1 MIHAASPLFSRLVA
15 AAFAV
20 VAGSAFALPDLES
33 HPGRA
38 VYQKLCLDCHGA
50 KGEGDDKGEVDP
62 LEGKRDIASLA
73 GKIVRTMPEDKEHL
87 CVGEDAKNVA
97 EYIYHA
103 FYSAE
108 ARARLTPARV
118 ELQRLTVSQYRA
130 SVSDVI
136 GSFRDG
142 SVRWVGEG
150 RGIRGHYY
158 GTRSWG
164 ERKELREQKKKDY
177 FQRTDPLLKFNFGET
192 APKFDPEMNFQKQEF
207 SVRWE
212 AVLLPPE
219 TGKYEFVIRTR
230 NGVELYVNERET
242 EVSKTIDGYVA
253 PDNKIRELKGSVF
266 LIGGRPVPL
275 MLQFF
280 KYKEKAAYIELLW
293 KTPHGVLEPIP
304 TSNMT
309 PDWIHEEHVV
319 TVPFPADDRSVG
331 YERGTAVSKA
341 WLDSVTAGAIEA
353 SEYVVGH
360 LNELARVKK
369 GMPEKERWDK
379 TWAFCE
385 QFVARAFRRPLS
397 DEEKDLF
404 VTKRFDGC
412 ESPEQAAKRVVL
424 VTLKDPRFLYPA
436 LSQRDK
442 NVTSWDR
449 AGKLAAVL
457 WDSVT
462 AEEIRKAVQKGELRD
477 RESVEK
483 WAWWMVSNPRAQAK
497 LRGFFE
503 HWLELDRVQDIS
515 KDHDTF
521 PDFDQ
526 ALLADL
532 RTSLDHFIDSVMKTD
547 QSDYRELLQA
557 DYLFLN
563 DRLAK
568 VYAPDKKIE
577 PGKFEKV
584 GFDSKQRSGLITHPF
599 LLTSFAYH
607 NNTSPI
613 HRGVFLT
620 RNIVGMSLNSP
631 EMANEFVEGNFNPNL
646 TMREKVADLTR
657 AKACMACHTTIN
669 PLGFSLEHYDGIG
682 RWRTTDKNKPIESSS
697 EFKTDSGE
705 TIKLTGARDV
715 AKFAANRKS
724 AHKAFIEQLFHH
736 MVKQP
741 MVAYGTEVPDQL
753 LAEFT
758 NSGFNIRHLMVKIAM
773 VAAMDE

>member
-1 MIHAASPLFSRLVA
+1 
-15 AAFAV
+15 
-20 VAGSAFALPDLES
+20 
-33 HPGRA
+33 
-38 VYQKLCLDCHGA
+38 
-50 KGEGDDKGEVDP
+50 
-62 LEGKRDIASLA
+62 
-73 GKIVRTMPEDKEHL
+73 
-87 CVGEDAKNVA
+87 
-97 EYIYHA
+97 
-103 FYSAE
+103 
-108 ARARLTPARV
+108 
-118 ELQRLTVSQYRA
+118 
-130 SVSDVI
+130 
-136 GSFRDG
+136 
-142 SVRWVGEG
+142 
-150 RGIRGHYY
+150 
-158 GTRSWG
+158 
-164 ERKELREQKKKDY
+164 
-177 FQRTDPLLKFNFGET
+177 
-192 APKFDPEMNFQKQEF
+192 
-207 SVRWE
+207 
-212 AVLLPPE
+212 
-219 TGKYEFVIRTR
+219 
-230 NGVELYVNERET
+230 
-242 EVSKTIDGYVA
+242 
-253 PDNKIRELKGSVF
+253 
-266 LIGGRPVPL
+266 
-275 MLQFF
+275 
-280 KYKEKAAYIELLW
+280 
-293 KTPHGVLEPIP
+293 
-304 TSNMT
+304 
-309 PDWIHEEHVV
+309 
-319 TVPFPADDRSVG
+319 
-331 YERGTAVSKA
+331 
-341 WLDSVTAGAIEA
+341 
-353 SEYVVGH
+353 
-360 LNELARVKK
+360 
-369 GMPEKERWDK
+369 MPEKERWDK
-379 TWAFCE
+379 IWAFCE

-404 VTKRFDGC
+404 VSKRFDGC

-424 VTLKDPRFLYPA
+424 LTLKDPRFLYPA

-462 AEEIRKAVQKGELRD
+462 AEEIRKAVQKGELKD

-532 RTSLDHFIDSVMKTD
+532 RTSLDLFIDSVMKTD

-577 PGKFEKV
+577 TDKFQKV
-584 GFDSKQRSGLITHPF
+584 GFDPKQRSGLITHPF

-741 MVAYGTEVPDQL
+741 MVAYGTGVPDQL